1 MAPLRYRSEWSV
13 MNPVLPIDRESGRA
27 SLPPYF
33 PIAREMEEVE
43 RILEDAVRN
52 DHSGVAEV
60 VGHVSHYKGK
70 RLRPA
75 LLLLTAK
82 ACGQLTPKHPVL
94 AAVIE
99 LIHTATLVHDDVL
112 DEATRRRH

>member
-1 MAPLRYRSEWSV
+1 
-13 MNPVLPIDRESGRA
+13 MNPMSPTFRQTSRA
-27 SLPPYF
+27 RMSPYA
-33 PIAREMEEVE
+33 PIASEMEEVE
-43 RILEDAVRN
+43 RLLQDAVRN

-75 LLLLTAK
+75 LLLLSAR
-82 ACGQLTPKHPVL
+82 ACGQMTPKHPAL

-99 LIHTATLVHDDVL
+99 LIHSATLVHDDVL
-112 DEATRRRH
+112 DEAA